1 MRGGDVTTSVSHA
14 EVIRQQIAAINAHD
28 PAGLAIRY
36 GADAVVLDPQY
47 AEPLR
52 GREAIERDTADFVT
66 AFPDLRAQVTRTLFD
81 GATHALEMTVSG
93 TNTGPLTLPTGSTV
107 PPTNRRAEIHMA
119 VFGRVDGDGLVVEE
133 RRYFDIAGLLAQL
146 GLAE

>member
-1 MRGGDVTTSVSHA
+1 MTTSVSNA

-28 PAGLAIRY
+28 PGGLAAHYSDDTI
-36 GADAVVLDPQY
+36 VLDPQY
-47 AEPLR
+47 PEALR
-52 GREAIERDTADFVT
+52 GRAAVERDTADFVK

-93 TNTGPLTLPTGSTV
+93 TNSGPLALPTGATA
-107 PPTNRRAEIHMA
+107 PPTNRRVELHMA
-119 VFGRVDGDGLVVEE
+119 VFGRVDSEGLVVEE
-133 RRYFDIAGLLAQL
+133 RRYFDIASLLAQL